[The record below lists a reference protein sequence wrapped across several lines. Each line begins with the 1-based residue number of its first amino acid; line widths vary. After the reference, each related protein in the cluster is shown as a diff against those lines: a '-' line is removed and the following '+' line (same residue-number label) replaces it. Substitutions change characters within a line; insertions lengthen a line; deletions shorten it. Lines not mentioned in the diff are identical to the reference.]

1 MVDTWLNGTYESIMD
16 NERLSTNPSSQH
28 KASKVP
34 KERKQQAEALLREG
48 KPILEIAKE
57 TKMSPN
63 NVMAV
68 KRSMPEST
76 GLQDEFKATTVRNLK
91 NFVQQ
96 ASRKLVDELD
106 NLHVSQIPIAMGIAI
121 DKIQTLQDQPQSVVE
136 HRFSISHDTI
146 NKLLTERGEALKK
159 AKERA
164 IDAEVVV
171 ERPDSTQAF
180 LDWSKNPKHSFLT
193 AKDTSPN
200 PFGGG
205 GGAAEDP
212 PPPLE
217 S

>member
-1 MVDTWLNGTYESIMD
+1 MD

-34 KERKQQAEALLREG
+34 KERKAKAEALLREG

-57 TKMSPN
+57 AKMSPN

-68 KRSMPEST
+68 KRAMPEST

-91 NFVQQ
+91 NFVQS

-146 NKLLTERGEALKK
+146 NKLLTERGEALKR
-159 AKERA
+159 AKEQA
-164 IDAEVVV
+164 IDAEVTIEKPV
-171 ERPDSTQAF
+171 STQAF
-180 LDWSKNPKHSFLT
+180 LAWSKNPKNSFLPPQEM
-193 AKDTSPN
+193 SPN
-200 PFGGG
+200 PFGPSDLPTI
-205 GGAAEDP
+205 DP